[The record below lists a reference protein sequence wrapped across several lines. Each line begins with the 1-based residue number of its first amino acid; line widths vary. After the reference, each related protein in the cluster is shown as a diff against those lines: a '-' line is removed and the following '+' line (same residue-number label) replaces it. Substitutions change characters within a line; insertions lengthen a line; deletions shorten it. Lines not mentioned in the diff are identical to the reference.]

1 MARVS
6 NYNTDG
12 TLNADDKWIGTDG
25 AEGAENGKTKN
36 YTVQSVLNYVEANLN
51 QLTLTSAANDSA
63 AASAGVP
70 VGGLYHTSGT
80 LKIRLT

>member
-12 TLNADDKWIGTDG
+12 TLNAEDKWIGTDG

-36 YTVQSVLNYVEANLN
+36 YTVQSILDYVEDNLN
-51 QLTLTSAANDSA
+51 TLNLEEAEDDTA
-63 AASAGVP
+63 AALLNIP
-70 VGGLYHTSGT
+70 INGLYHTEGT
-80 LKIRLT
+80 VKIRLT

>member
-63 AASAGVP
+63 AALAGVP

-80 LKIRLT
+80 VKIRLT

>member
-25 AEGAENGKTKN
+25 AVGTENGKTKN

-51 QLTLTSAANDSA
+51 QLTLPSAANDSA

-80 LKIRLT
+80 VKIRLT